1 MPTWVTHRVGS
12 RANIT
17 APTPGLRKTRWYSYI
32 HAYIYTNESANQPV
46 LRPCHGDHFCTKN
59 GPRSETKSRAQRA
72 PQAQK
77 RGPTY
82 CAWESRILLQ
92 VTLGA
97 APNVAEMHEKGGQNR
112 PFGAKS
118 AKNTPK
124 VGENDLLRP
133 VLLAFGTIQ
142 TESG

>member
-1 MPTWVTHRVGS
+1 MIW
-12 RANIT
+12 I
-17 APTPGLRKTRWYSYI
+17 
-32 HAYIYTNESANQPV
+32 
-46 LRPCHGDHFCTKN
+46 TKN

-118 AKNTPK
+118 AKNTPQTRLPGPCHGDHFCTK
-124 VGENDLLRP
+124 NGPRSETKSRAQRAPQAQKRGPTYCAWESRILLQVRSQLSDLALRSQ
-133 VLLAFGTIQ
+133 I
-142 TESG
+142 